1 MYVCICN
8 AISERSIR
16 DVAARPCSVSQ
27 VFRAHGAQPQ
37 CGRCVP
43 HMRAVLAECAN
54 ESVDTPA
61 LSEAAD

>member
-8 AISERSIR
+8 AISERSVR
-16 DVAARPCSVSQ
+16 DVAARPCSVAQ

-54 ESVDTPA
+54 EEAPTSLMA
-61 LSEAAD
+61 EAAD